1 MVRVK
6 ICGITN
12 LEDALL
18 AEKFGADAVGF
29 IFTQKSPRYIKPVSA
44 KKIVSS
50 LGPFIS
56 KVGVFMNQKKEKVL
70 EIASCLGLD
79 TLQFHGKESVSYCS
93 FFRPRFKVIKVC
105 FPGDSAE
112 SISRYQNLDVLMFD
126 IPYHQKNKKKKTL
139 PVKFLQC
146 IKKEIKD
153 GKKIIFSGG
162 LNSDNVAN
170 IVKFSPYGVDVAS
183 GVEELVGEKDK
194 KAMKQF
200 IERAKNVLS

>member
-70 EIASCLGLD
+70 EIASYLGLD
-79 TLQFHGKESVSYCS
+79 TLQFHGKESLSYCS
-93 FFRPRFKVIKVC
+93 FFKPRFKVIKVC
-105 FPGDSAE
+105 FPGGSAE
-112 SISRYQNLDVLMFD
+112 SIGRYQKLDAVMFD

-139 PVKFLQC
+139 PVNFFQF
-146 IKKEIKD
+146 IKKEIKA
-153 GKKIIFSGG
+153 GKRIILSGG
-162 LNSDNVAN
+162 LNPDNVGN
-170 IVKFSPYGVDVAS
+170 IVKFSPYGVDLAS
-183 GVEELVGEKDK
+183 GVEELVGKKDK
-194 KAMKQF
+194 KAMKKF
-200 IERAKNVLS
+200 IKRVKNASS